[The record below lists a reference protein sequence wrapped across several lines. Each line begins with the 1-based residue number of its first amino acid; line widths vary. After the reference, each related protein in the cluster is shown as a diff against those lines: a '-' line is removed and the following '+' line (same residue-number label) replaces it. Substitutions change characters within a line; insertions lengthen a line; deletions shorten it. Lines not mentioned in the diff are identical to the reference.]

1 MWSIIMTILATIKIN
16 KKGMRMQET
25 IIVCAPAFVTHIM
38 YRAYKQYKGV
48 NHGNDRSTKAR

>member
-1 MWSIIMTILATIKIN
+1 MTILATIKSN

-25 IIVCAPAFVTHIM
+25 IIICVAAFVTHIM

-48 NHGNDRSTKAR
+48 NHGNNGSAKAR